1 MCAETKI
8 NFSFYF
14 PLFSQFAHNETTQN
28 LLFYYDS
35 ETSTR
40 PLGLI
45 FLEGCYCERLI
56 SAPSYLTSTATSGGA
71 QSSSSSSKISKEEK
85 LQVSNIIRAVIFEQS
100 PFFIVSL
107 FLIGWIVE
115 YLRQQ
120 TDKRCVCVCRIK

>member
-1 MCAETKI
+1 MVQRLIFCFIFFFTRTMK
-8 NFSFYF
+8 
-14 PLFSQFAHNETTQN
+14 LQQQN

-45 FLEGCYCERLI
+45 FLEGCYCERLV

-85 LQVSNIIRAVIFEQS
+85 LQVSYRKKSII
-100 PFFIVSL
+100 FIRRESSFHGITL
-107 FLIGWIVE
+107 FNWLRIVE
-115 YLRQQ
+115 GLRQT
-120 TDKRCVCVCRIK
+120 TDKCRCVRVR